1 MTQALDVQVLRLPL
15 QVAQVVGLDQL
26 RIVVAALIARCA
38 WHEFL
43 VEDQGR
49 PLQGLRTVND
59 EVLKSVEG
67 GHSRVV
73 VEFPLARGIGRGR
86 KVTEITHIVCS
97 HKSHE
102 AFQSIRP
109 ICFLF

>member
-1 MTQALDVQVLRLPL
+1 MLRLPL
-15 QVAQVVGLDQL
+15 QIAQVVALYEL
-26 RIVVAALIARCA
+26 RIVVAALIDRCA

-86 KVTEITHIVCS
+86 KVTEVTHVVCS
-97 HKSHE
+97 NEGNES
-102 AFQSIRP
+102 F
-109 ICFLF
+109 